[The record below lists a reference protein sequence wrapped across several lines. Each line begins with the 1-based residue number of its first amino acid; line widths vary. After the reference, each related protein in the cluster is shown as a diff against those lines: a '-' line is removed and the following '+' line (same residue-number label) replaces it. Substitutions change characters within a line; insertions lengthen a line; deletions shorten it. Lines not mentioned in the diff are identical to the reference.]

1 MLEILWLVL
10 MLESESIEAR
20 EEATHKLGRMGR
32 KAWPM
37 LEAALRSRDP
47 EVAARAREILSEQL
61 LPDAFLGRH
70 PELVGLTPTRRA
82 ALLLPTPWDGPEEFV
97 EIDVTDTDEEVKR
110 PPDPEGPRFRL
121 QRLKSVRVRPPN
133 D

>member
-1 MLEILWLVL
+1 MLEILWLAL
-10 MLESESIEAR
+10 MLESDSIEAR
-20 EEATHKLGRMGR
+20 EEATHRLARMGR

-47 EVAARAREILSEQL
+47 EVAARVREILSDQF

-70 PELVGLTPTRRA
+70 PELVGLSPTRRA

-97 EIDVTDTDEEVKR
+97 EIERMDEEEVKR
-110 PPDPEGPRFRL
+110 PPDPEGPRSRL
-121 QRLKSVRVRPPN
+121 QRLKSVRVRPVN

>member
-1 MLEILWLVL
+1 MLEILWFLL
-10 MLESESIEAR
+10 MLGSDSIEER
-20 EEATHKLGRMGR
+20 EEATQRLAGSGR

-47 EVAARAREILSEQL
+47 EVAARAREILSDQF
-61 LPDAFLGRH
+61 LPEAFLARH

-97 EIDVTDTDEEVKR
+97 EIERTDEEEVKR

-121 QRLKSVRVRPPN
+121 QRLKSVRVRPIN